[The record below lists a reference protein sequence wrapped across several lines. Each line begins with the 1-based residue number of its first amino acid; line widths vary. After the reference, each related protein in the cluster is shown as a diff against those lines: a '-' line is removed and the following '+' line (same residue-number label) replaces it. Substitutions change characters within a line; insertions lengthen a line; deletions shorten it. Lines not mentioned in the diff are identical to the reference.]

1 VWQRG
6 KLAIA
11 PGCDDWTGGGAVGCG
26 LPISIASAAQPVA
39 LIKTAAMDFTNINSA
54 PCGLI

>member
-1 VWQRG
+1 MWQRG

-11 PGCDDWTGGGAVGCG
+11 PGCDDWTGGAVGYG
-26 LPISIASAAQPVA
+26 VPISIASAAQPVT
-39 LIKTAAMDFTNINSA
+39 LIKTAAMDFTNIYSA